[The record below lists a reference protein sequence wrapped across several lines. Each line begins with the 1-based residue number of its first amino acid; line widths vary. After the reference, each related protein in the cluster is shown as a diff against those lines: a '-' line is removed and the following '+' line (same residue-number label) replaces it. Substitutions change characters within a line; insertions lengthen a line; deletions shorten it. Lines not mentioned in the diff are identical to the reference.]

1 MKRQGAK
8 DAKDAKD
15 AKKDFALNKFHK
27 ALGVLR
33 SSRDLGVLAVLS
45 NATLT

>member
-8 DAKDAKD
+8 NAKD

-27 ALGVLR
+27 ALGALGVLR